1 MGTKFDKILQAV
13 KAHLV
18 DVIKPNVNDWNA
30 KGVWPRTVSDMA
42 GAAGL
47 ANALMDR
54 GAFFGSIHNTLAHIL
69 WGDSLWMSRF
79 DGWQPPTDEAGI
91 VIANWVDL
99 KQERMAADARFIN
112 WGERVQLNDL
122 QGDLAWYSGA
132 LKCDLVKP
140 RAVCV
145 MQIFNHQTHHRGQV
159 HAMLTAASATPH
171 DTDLAF
177 IPDE

>member
-54 GAFFGSIHNTLAHIL
+54 GSFFGSIHNTMAHIL

-112 WGERVQLNDL
+112 WGD
-122 QGDLAWYSGA
+122 
-132 LKCDLVKP
+132 
-140 RAVCV
+140 VC
-145 MQIFNHQTHHRGQV
+145 
-159 HAMLTAASATPH
+159 S
-171 DTDLAF
+171 
-177 IPDE
+177 